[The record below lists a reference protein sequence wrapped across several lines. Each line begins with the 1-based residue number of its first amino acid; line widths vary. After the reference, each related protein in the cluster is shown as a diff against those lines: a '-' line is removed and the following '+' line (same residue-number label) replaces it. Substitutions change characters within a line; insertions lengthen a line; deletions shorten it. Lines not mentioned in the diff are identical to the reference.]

1 MGPYEDALVD
11 GQAEGELL
19 LGGEL
24 DRDGVEVKGPEQVEA
39 EEGDDG
45 VEEAF
50 QKPEKSL
57 PG

>member
-1 MGPYEDALVD
+1 MGTYQDALVD

-24 DRDGVEVKGPEQVEA
+24 DGDGVEVECPEQVEA
-39 EEGDDG
+39 EEGDDR
-45 VEEAF
+45 VEESF